1 MPTLKQE
8 QVALALSPELSPGMA
23 PGMAPGMVVAHFTF
37 YKLIRFKGRM
47 GGKSYY
53 F

>member
-23 PGMAPGMVVAHFTF
+23 PGMVVAHFTF
-37 YKLIRFKGRM
+37 YKLIRFKGRL

>member
-8 QVALALSPELSPGMA
+8 QVALALSQ
-23 PGMAPGMVVAHFTF
+23 GMVVAQFTF
-37 YKLIRFKGRM
+37 YRLIRFKGRTE
-47 GGKSYY
+47 GKSYY